1 LVPDIGIAASF
12 DPVALDQAC
21 ADLVKSAP
29 ALPGS
34 RICDNHNESDM
45 AGEDKFIKA
54 HPDTFWQAGLE
65 HAVKI
70 GLGNTEYE
78 LITV

>member
-1 LVPDIGIAASF
+1 MS
-12 DPVALDQAC
+12 
-21 ADLVKSAP
+21 
-29 ALPGS
+29 
-34 RICDNHNESDM
+34 
-45 AGEDKFIKA
+45 GEDKFKMA

-78 LITV
+78 LVTI

>member
-1 LVPDIGIAASF
+1 
-12 DPVALDQAC
+12 
-21 ADLVKSAP
+21 
-29 ALPGS
+29 
-34 RICDNHNESDM
+34 M
-45 AGEDKFIKA
+45 TGEDKFKKA

-78 LITV
+78 LVTV

>member
-1 LVPDIGIAASF
+1 
-12 DPVALDQAC
+12 
-21 ADLVKSAP
+21 
-29 ALPGS
+29 
-34 RICDNHNESDM
+34 M
-45 AGEDKFIKA
+45 T

-78 LITV
+78 LIILTLKITCTSDLLIIQMIS

>member
-1 LVPDIGIAASF
+1 M
-12 DPVALDQAC
+12 
-21 ADLVKSAP
+21 VKSAP

-34 RICDNHNESDM
+34 RICDDHKDNDLS
-45 AGEDKFIKA
+45 GEDKFKMA

-65 HAVKI
+65 HAVKM